1 MFFLRAVIALGRFA
15 FANLGVAFGSC
26 GFGALT
32 GLRFAFSAGLSISF
46 ALSAGG
52 FGAFT
57 GLRFALGA
65 GLGISFAFSAC
76 GFGAFAGL
84 RFALGAGLG
93 ISFAFRASLSFG
105 PLLRFLM
112 SLLSSGALLLI
123 ALGASLS
130 FGPLL
135 RFLMSLLSSGAL
147 LLIALGAGLSFAVAF
162 SACSFGLLAGAG
174 FLFGPFLGV
183 ALLSGLT
190 AGLLLGLLLRL
201 FTGGTLLSV
210 ATGLGLRLGAMLG
223 FLGLTSLLLSL
234 GLTINL
240 SLTLDLGDR
249 LFFAFGLGLLLSL
262 AFGSGGVRALTGL
275 SFTFVPGVALS
286 PFISSLLGADSGFP
300 RFGLFLGFGLGG
312 AFSAGP
318 SLVQPG
324 FLHGFG
330 LSVSFAILF
339 WAAGLGLAWV
349 VLASPG
355 GFSAATSLVELVYL
369 SLGLSLASGC
379 GAFAGF
385 VQPGFRLRL
394 GLNLG
399 GLSCRLRVTTL
410 GFGAC
415 GFGAATGFIQLGVL
429 LSLGLRGAFVAG
441 LDLGAL
447 LGQGF
452 LLITRL
458 AAVVIQAVYLFFP
471 EARLFLALQLNPGLF
486 VGEVLRLLLFFQQ
499 IRLATLGGVFE
510 IAGFTLLT

>member
-15 FANLGVAFGSC
+15 FASLGVAFGAC
-26 GFGALT
+26 GFGAFA

-46 ALSAGG
+46 AFGACG

-57 GLRFALGA
+57 GLRFALGACGFGAFAGLRFALGA

-93 ISFAFRASLSFG
+93 ISFAFS
-105 PLLRFLM
+105 
-112 SLLSSGALLLI
+112 
-123 ALGASLS
+123 ASLS

-147 LLIALGAGLSFAVAF
+147 LLIALGAGLSFAFAF

-183 ALLSGLT
+183 ALLSCLT
-190 AGLLLGLLLRL
+190 AGLVLGLLLRL

-210 ATGLGLRLGAMLG
+210 ATGLGLRLGAVLG

-234 GLTINL
+234 GLTIDL

-249 LFFAFGLGLLLSL
+249 LFFAFGQSLLLSL

-300 RFGLFLGFGLGG
+300 RFGLFLGFDLGG

-324 FLHGFG
+324 FLSGLG

-339 WAAGLGLAWV
+339 LAAGLGLGWV

-355 GFSAATSLVELVYL
+355 GFSAAASLVELVFL
-369 SLGLSLASGC
+369 SLSLSLASGC

-385 VQPGFRLRL
+385 VQPGFLLRL
-394 GLNLG
+394 GLILG

-415 GFGAATGFIQLGVL
+415 SFGAATDFIQLGVL

-441 LDLGAL
+441 LGLGAL

-471 EARLFLALQLNPGLF
+471 EARLFLALQLNPSLF
-486 VGEVLRLLLFFQQ
+486 VGEGLRLLLFFQQ